1 MTKHVNSLNGWN
13 NYLKGNLYTLGR
25 KTMIIIIT
33 TTIIIIE
40 WYSKKK
46 NNVWFYVQ
54 KRWFSI
60 ISLVYN
66 HAILIESGENFE
78 QIFMMV
84 LYGSLWW
91 ISLKIMMV

>member
-25 KTMIIIIT
+25 KTMI
-33 TTIIIIE
+33 IIIIE

-78 QIFMMV
+78 QI
-84 LYGSLWW
+84 LWW
-91 ISLKIMMV
+91 YCMGVFDELV